1 MFNTI
6 SKKLANAG
14 RGAVRGTQKLAGSVT
29 LSAQIEESR
38 KQIQNYYTQLGKAC
52 YERYRDHAA
61 PEFQEICQAIALEEQ
76 KISRCEEEIR
86 ILRGVRRCP
95 QCGADVDKDSIF
107 CGSCGFRLPP
117 IQAPVQQSAG
127 GLGQRESCPQC
138 GAMVEEDAFFC
149 TECGCRL
156 PGKESPSVPDG
167 RKECPVCGNHV
178 EDMALFCNVC
188 GAKLEQEAYQEPL
201 PLFTE
206 AEEPADEPWVSSEAE
221 EKEEDAEKE
230 PEQTV

>member
-38 KQIQNYYTQLGKAC
+38 KQIQNYFTQLGKAC

-61 PEFQEICQAIALEEQ
+61 PEFQEICQAIALEE
-76 KISRCEEEIR
+76 
-86 ILRGVRRCP
+86 
-95 QCGADVDKDSIF
+95 
-107 CGSCGFRLPP
+107 
-117 IQAPVQQSAG
+117 
-127 GLGQRESCPQC
+127 
-138 GAMVEEDAFFC
+138 EDAFFC

-156 PGKESPSVPDG
+156 PEKESPSVPDG

-206 AEEPADEPWVSSEAE
+206 AEETAEEPSVSSEAE
-221 EKEEDAEKE
+221 EKEEDAEKD
-230 PEQTV
+230 PDQTV